1 MKIQHSHVQLP
12 CAVLKQFCDNETT
25 EKKVWALYLQS
36 GDILK
41 KPARHLGTESNYFSA
56 TTEQYL
62 NSKVESQS
70 SRLFSKIRKSISPD
84 GTCCAALSEKDE
96 ITLKCYIKN
105 MMARSE
111 LARYSFISSRNERLA
126 RFWISYSDNDLLVRF
141 YDSKPTAIDTILSD
155 MRMVIVPNQTRRY
168 FVVPRNAFY
177 TFSCEGGDGF
187 MVPISPKIALA
198 LVPEESYSKAGD
210 FFRAITDEQEL
221 YYLNKR
227 ALTMEFVFNEKFV
240 ASCRKSELEELAALL
255 KRERISL
262 EKYKASMGVKD
273 YRIKN

>member
-1 MKIQHSHVQLP
+1 MKTRHSHVQLP
-12 CAVLKQFCDNETT
+12 CAVLRQFCNNETT

-41 KPARHLGTESNYFSA
+41 KSARHLGTESNYFSA
-56 TTEQYL
+56 TSEQYL

-84 GTCCAALSEKDE
+84 GTCSATLSENDE

-111 LARYSFISSRNERLA
+111 LARYSFISSRSETLA

-155 MRMVIVPNQTRRY
+155 MRMVIVLNKTSHY

-187 MVPISPKIALA
+187 MVPITPKIALA
-198 LVPEESYSKAGD
+198 LVPEECCSKAGD
-210 FFRAITDEQEL
+210 VFRAITDEQEL

-255 KRERISL
+255 RRERVAF
-262 EKYKASMGVKD
+262 EKYKASMGVKN

>member
-12 CAVLKQFCDNETT
+12 CAVLTQFRDNETT
-25 EKKVWALYLQS
+25 EKKVWALYLQF

-41 KPARHLGTESNYFSA
+41 KSAKHLGTESNYFSA

-84 GTCCAALSEKDE
+84 GTCCATLSEEDE

-111 LARYSFISSRNERLA
+111 LARYSFISSRSETLA

-155 MRMVIVPNQTRRY
+155 MRMVIVLNKTNHY

-177 TFSCEGGDGF
+177 TFSCEGSDGF
-187 MVPISPKIALA
+187 MVPITPKIALA
-198 LVPEESYSKAGD
+198 LVPEESCSKAGD
-210 FFRAITDEQEL
+210 VFCAITDEQEL
-221 YYLNKR
+221 DYLNKR
-227 ALTMEFVFNEKFV
+227 ALTMEFVFNERFV

-255 KRERISL
+255 KRERVAF
-262 EKYKASMGVKD
+262 EKYKAGMGVKN